1 MTMTMMLVMITM
13 MMMMMVVL
21 LVVTFATG
29 PATQSSAV
37 SAPVCFTFIFFIIVV
52 IDHHHYHSDFPF
64 QSPKSIL
71 RPLCKTSHMF
81 LGREPSLARN
91 TSNTVQYCTEIFYT
105 IIKSVSQRCYHR
117 KPMCGRSTLVVDQLR
132 PIHQIALAFK
142 IKFPTHQTKVALET
156 RQQTNAS
163 KSCRNVCLTMGRMK
177 QMKN

>member
-1 MTMTMMLVMITM
+1 MMTMTMMLVMITMMM

-81 LGREPSLARN
+81 HKDVMIANQCVADQHCWWISCAPSTKQLLHSK
-91 TSNTVQYCTEIFYT
+91 SNFIR
-105 IIKSVSQRCYHR
+105 IRQR
-117 KPMCGRSTLVVDQLR
+117 QLWKHVNKQMR
-132 PIHQIALAFK
+132 Q
-142 IKFPTHQTKVALET
+142 KVAGMY
-156 RQQTNAS
+156 
-163 KSCRNVCLTMGRMK
+163 V
-177 QMKN
+177 